1 MGANVVIWIKLVLL
15 RAGWGSEF
23 RGNEWCHT
31 VPTCVEHDK
40 TIGSPCSV
48 ISDTPYCA
56 MCKCIPVSP
65 DGLVLAT
72 FHCSLLME
80 IQNEGRYSKS
90 IMHDKLPT

>member
-1 MGANVVIWIKLVLL
+1 MGANVEIWSKLVLL

-48 ISDTPYCA
+48 ISDTP
-56 MCKCIPVSP
+56 
-65 DGLVLAT
+65 
-72 FHCSLLME
+72 
-80 IQNEGRYSKS
+80 
-90 IMHDKLPT
+90 